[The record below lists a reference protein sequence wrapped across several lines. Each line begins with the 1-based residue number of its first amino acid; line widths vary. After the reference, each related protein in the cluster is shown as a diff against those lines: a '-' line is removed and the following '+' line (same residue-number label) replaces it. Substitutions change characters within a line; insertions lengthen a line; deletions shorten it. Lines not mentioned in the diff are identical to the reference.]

1 MAHGAVDDGVGS
13 DDEALVVAVL
23 RVVATHHAEVLLHH
37 QARGLLLVAATE
49 IDGGLRVS
57 SPSRHYRQV
66 VLDLG
71 EGLVEGGEEVV
82 SQAPPALHV
91 RIVVHQHTHLV
102 EERRLAELHLLR
114 VEGLQMPAG
123 EGEQARVEHLRS
135 SPVEAPTT
143 KRLISSVTGY
153 RAGGS
158 VNAFLSSTRICRAEM
173 EKGWGDIA
181 YTSFCGRLSVS
192 PKRKEVRMAPTT

>member
-37 QARGLLLVAATE
+37 QAHGLLLVAATE

-82 SQAPPALHV
+82 SQAPPALHI

-123 EGEQARVEHLRS
+123 EGEQARVEHLHS

-143 KRLISSVTGY
+143 RRLISSVTGY

-158 VNAFLSSTRICRAEM
+158 VNAFLSSTRICRAER
-173 EKGWGDIA
+173 EKG
-181 YTSFCGRLSVS
+181 
-192 PKRKEVRMAPTT
+192 